1 MTVSLADLG
10 SLLTDPISF
19 RYGRASVHGRI
30 AASDAVMDGLGQIGS
45 SQGEPEVARL
55 LAQFRSDKAR
65 TLQNLLSG
73 IAADYNIRVA
83 AYRGDWLACEDYA
96 IDTLNKLLWAMML
109 EKEVFAL
116 PTGHHSSFAESYCAE
131 IGCGDLF
138 AAALSP
144 ASLRGWVENVFELVL
159 GIIHSFQQQYPTLAV
174 ENVEL
179 LRTLRNDPSRLFPWP
194 VEGIKRTESVLAT
207 LARHLADLPGHIGL
221 LLTGSLA
228 VDFKRDQ
235 FSDIDL
241 FCFCSAIPD
250 DTVRD
255 RFLKSV
261 GARKNWRC
269 GVFEYID
276 MPGAGVHLLFIP
288 IGNQHRAFRE
298 LYEAGIEVGEVDFS
312 DERRSA
318 SFAASA
324 YRWASGS
331 ILSDTE
337 GALSGFQERV
347 RQYPALLQEKV
358 YQTWVPV
365 WDKHHPIVLKALAQR
380 DNLVGLTALHRCV
393 EAALRVL
400 LARHQIYSNP
410 CDDPKWL
417 ALEIANLPEGQ
428 RKAIEPALK
437 YIPANIGHPLER
449 RLDMIGE
456 LWKLATPHES
466 A

>member
-1 MTVSLADLG
+1 MAYSLSDLE
-10 SLLTDPISF
+10 LLLADPISF
-19 RYGRASVHGRI
+19 WYGRASGQGRS
-30 AASDAVMDGLGQIGS
+30 AASQAVMAGFRQIGV
-45 SQGEPEVARL
+45 SQSDPEVARL
-55 LAQFRSDKAR
+55 LIQFRSNKISAV
-65 TLQNLLSG
+65 QSLLSG
-73 IAADYNIRVA
+73 IAADYNIRIA
-83 AYRGDWLACEDYA
+83 AYRGDWLACEAYA
-96 IDTLNKLLWAMML
+96 VDTMNRLLWAMML
-109 EKEVFAL
+109 EKEVFTL

-131 IGCGDLF
+131 TGCGDLF

-144 ASLRGWVENVFELVL
+144 ASLRGWVESVFDLVL
-159 GIIHSFQQQYPTLAV
+159 GVTHSFQQQYPDLTV

-179 LRTLRNDPSRLFPWP
+179 LHTLQNDPSRLFPWP

-207 LARHLADLPGHIGL
+207 LAKHLADLPVHIGL

-255 RFLKSV
+255 RFLESV

-288 IGNQHRAFRE
+288 IENQHWAFRE

-312 DERRSA
+312 DENRSA

-324 YRWASGS
+324 YRWASGC

-337 GALSGFQERV
+337 GALAGFQERA
-347 RQYPALLQEKV
+347 RQYPAQLQERV
-358 YQTWVPV
+358 YQSWVPV
-365 WDKHHPIVLKALAQR
+365 WDEHYPIALKALAQR
-380 DNLVGLTALHRCV
+380 DHLVGLTALHRCI

-400 LARHQIYSNP
+400 LARHQVYANP

-417 ALEIANLPEGQ
+417 VLEIANLPASQ

-437 YIPANIGHPLER
+437 YIPANIGDSLER

-456 LWKLATPHES
+456 LWKLANPHES